1 MMSDTERA
9 GDASRV
15 QASEPVVVENP
26 TIVPAGATDEV
37 PPAAAGEQGNM
48 IDETTAGDGVAFFEG
63 GDGSESARSDIERTG

>member
-1 MMSDTERA
+1 MSDTERP

-15 QASEPVVVENP
+15 RASEPAVVES
-26 TIVPAGATDEV
+26 PAEAPAATNDGL
-37 PPAAAGEQGNM
+37 PPATASEQSNS